1 MVVAK
6 EELDTLLN
14 HEGTQSLFLD
24 TFSTQFSLS
33 GYKNQKKQYIT
44 DADCVCITCLKCL
57 NYEASYLNPS

>member
-33 GYKNQKKQYIT
+33 GYKEQKKLKYIT
-44 DADCVCITCLKCL
+44 DADCVCNLFKMPEL
-57 NYEASYLNPS
+57 RGQLSKP